1 MVGKGGVG
9 NDSSNSNRDSRDL
22 RRYTFNRFATL
33 WIMQAIKLA
42 IRLLGLT
49 AVLLLLNTTVMAQT
63 NRVLLVGDSWA
74 EQQWDDQ
81 SHAAVLLAN
90 GFDQYAVVGGATT
103 ISGSTA
109 ADWTAPAM
117 LQLIEDALVANPSID
132 TVQLTI
138 GGNDFL
144 DEWRADFTPQQ
155 TLALQQQINADVQ
168 VIIDFILLQDPNIET
183 ILSFYDYPNFVD
195 TLSGIPAIFCF
206 PLWSSMAQ
214 PTPFE
219 LNTAATQFENFY
231 ANAASTNSRVQHV
244 SHFGFMQ
251 FNFGFP
257 DEGIQPGDI
266 PLPGD
271 LNRPSP
277 IEAMRL
283 GLDCFHLEPEGYD
296 ILIQNLFE
304 QYLMNRLDTVLK
316 ASFEG

>member
-1 MVGKGGVG
+1 M
-9 NDSSNSNRDSRDL
+9 R
-22 RRYTFNRFATL
+22 T
-33 WIMQAIKLA
+33 IKPLIIA
-42 IRLLGLT
+42 GLILFLNPT
-49 AVLLLLNTTVMAQT
+49 VLAQT

-74 EQQWDDQ
+74 DQQWGDQ
-81 SHAAVLLAN
+81 THATVLLAN
-90 GFDQYAVVGGATT
+90 GFDQYAVVGGSTT

-109 ADWTAPAM
+109 AEWTAPAM
-117 LQLIEDALVANPSID
+117 LQLIADALNANPSID

-144 DEWRADFTPQQ
+144 DSWRADFTAQQ
-155 TLALQQQINADVQ
+155 TLALQQQINTDLQ
-168 VIIDFILLQDPNIET
+168 VIIDFILQQDPNIEV

-195 TLSGIPAIFCF
+195 TLTGIPAIFCL
-206 PLWSSMAQ
+206 PLWLSMAQ
-214 PTPFE
+214 PSPFE
-219 LNTAATQFENFY
+219 LNSAAVEFERFY
-231 ANAASTNSRVQHV
+231 ADAAAIQPRVQHV
-244 SHFGFMQ
+244 SHVGLMQ

-257 DEGIQPGDI
+257 DEGILPGDI

>member
-1 MVGKGGVG
+1 M
-9 NDSSNSNRDSRDL
+9 SRL
-22 RRYTFNRFATL
+22 IITAML
-33 WIMQAIKLA
+33 WISLA
-42 IRLLGLT
+42 
-49 AVLLLLNTTVMAQT
+49 AQAQT

-81 SHAAVLLAN
+81 AHAAVLLAN
-90 GFDQYAVVGGATT
+90 GFDQYAVVGGPTT

-109 ADWTAPAM
+109 AEWTSPAM
-117 LQLIEDALVANPSID
+117 LQLIADALQANPSID

-144 DEWRADFTPQQ
+144 DAWTADLNAAQV
-155 TLALQQQINADVQ
+155 LALQQQIDADVQ
-168 VIIDFILLQDPNIET
+168 IIIDFILQQDPNIEV

-195 TLSGIPAIFCF
+195 TLSGIPAIFCV
-206 PLWSSMAQ
+206 PLWNDMAQ
-214 PTPFE
+214 PTPLE
-219 LNTAATQFENFY
+219 LNTAATAFENFY
-231 ANAASTNSRVQHV
+231 ANMAASNFRVQHV
-244 SHFGFMQ
+244 SHFGLMQ

-257 DEGIQPGDI
+257 DEGIMPGDI

-271 LNRPSP
+271 LTRPSP

-283 GLDCFHLEPEGYD
+283 GLDCFHLRPEGYD
-296 ILIQNLFE
+296 ILIQNLFD